1 MQAPPRVTACIA
13 LGANLGDAANTVRQA
28 LQDLSTLPHSD
39 VLRASPLYRTA
50 PIEATGPDFINAVAL
65 IDTTLPA
72 LDLLHALQA
81 LETKAGR
88 ERPYRNAPRTLDLDL
103 IFYGDV
109 QLDTPVL
116 TLPHPRW
123 QERAFV
129 LRPLADI
136 CPERVTPAMLD
147 AVRHQTME
155 RWV

>member
-1 MQAPPRVTACIA
+1 MRNFSIKGNTLNTSMRFQQYRSARSFITSSAFHTYKTIFHQVKPT
-13 LGANLGDAANTVRQA
+13 NTV
-28 LQDLSTLPHSD
+28 LSTVVLDFRTD
-39 VLRASPLYRTA
+39 VLRGNSY
-50 PIEATGPDFINAVAL
+50 D
-65 IDTTLPA
+65 
-72 LDLLHALQA
+72 
-81 LETKAGR
+81 
-88 ERPYRNAPRTLDLDL
+88 DLDL

-147 AVRHQTME
+147 AVRHQTLE